1 MGIGFMHT
9 RQVVVENY
17 GNIVGEEWN
26 WWEGFFFF
34 FLFLDLEVSLRK
46 PLSELGL
53 A

>member
-1 MGIGFMHT
+1 MELVGGI
-9 RQVVVENY
+9 
-17 GNIVGEEWN
+17 
-26 WWEGFFFF
+26 FFFF